1 MLASYICERAS
12 FFFSAVFKALNGFWN
27 FAIRLFVQ
35 FINDAFWWQ
44 QTIYSILFSHAM
56 IKYQAISKML
66 SKINALQDN
75 NHLFIYLFYLL
86 QQARKWKKKTHTPS
100 VCFACLL
107 CFAIRF
113 LFYFI
118 SICSRWHEQQ
128 NQNEWKKNP
137 PRIKIV
143 QKNEQ
148 AQSATIYVQNLDPMG
163 KTEHSM
169 ACVCVLVCVLWKFIC
184 HPTKS

>member
-1 MLASYICERAS
+1 MVGIDCNENNIIYKDIRNKKGIRVVHASKLYLRKSIV
-12 FFFSAVFKALNGFWN
+12 FFSAVFKALNGFWN

-86 QQARKWKKKTHTPS
+86 QQATMKKKKTTHTQS

-128 NQNEWKKNP
+128 NQNE
-137 PRIKIV
+137 
-143 QKNEQ
+143 
-148 AQSATIYVQNLDPMG
+148 
-163 KTEHSM
+163 
-169 ACVCVLVCVLWKFIC
+169 
-184 HPTKS
+184 

>member
-1 MLASYICERAS
+1 MVGIDCSENNIIYKDIRNKKGIRVVHASKLYLRKSIV
-12 FFFSAVFKALNGFWN
+12 FFSAVFKALNGFWN

-86 QQARKWKKKTHTPS
+86 QQATKWKKKTHTPS

-128 NQNEWKKNP
+128 NQNEWKK
-137 PRIKIV
+137 
-143 QKNEQ
+143 
-148 AQSATIYVQNLDPMG
+148 T
-163 KTEHSM
+163 H
-169 ACVCVLVCVLWKFIC
+169 W
-184 HPTKS
+184 

>member
-86 QQARKWKKKTHTPS
+86 QQATKWKKKQRTHQRAYALL
-100 VCFACLL
+100 VCFVS
-107 CFAIRF
+107 RF
-113 LFYFI
+113 GFYFI
-118 SICSRWHEQQ
+118 LF
-128 NQNEWKKNP
+128 
-137 PRIKIV
+137 
-143 QKNEQ
+143 
-148 AQSATIYVQNLDPMG
+148 QSALGGMSN
-163 KTEHSM
+163 KTKTNEKKTHRE
-169 ACVCVLVCVLWKFIC
+169 
-184 HPTKS
+184 